1 MNRQPGR
8 IQEFFFS
15 PKGLTPKEV
24 NTHEKLF

>member
-8 IQEFFFS
+8 IQDFFS